1 MPKIPVGILGATGAV
16 GQRFLSLLAD
26 HPWFQVTDLL
36 ASARSAGQR
45 YGDAAQWIL
54 NTPLPAA
61 FADMPVK
68 LSEPGQAGARIL
80 FSALP
85 SGEAKQQEPAFAAAG
100 HYIFSNASAYRMAA
114 DVPLVIT
121 EVNTGH
127 LDILP
132 AQQAQRDW
140 EGFIVCNANC
150 TTTHLVGALHPLQM
164 AFGIDKV
171 FVATL
176 QAASGA
182 GYPGVPS
189 LDLIDNIVPHDYGE
203 EQKVEAEPRKIMGQL
218 QGDVFSDADFT
229 VSAHCHRV
237 PVIDGHF
244 EAVSVKLR
252 TPATRD
258 DLIAAFRSYR
268 QAPQELRL
276 PSAPDPA
283 VLFVEGMFRPQP
295 RFDRMAGAGMAT
307 VVGRIR
313 PCNLFDWR
321 FSLLGHN
328 TIRGAAGG
336 SILNAEWM
344 VEVGRLG
351 GW

>member
-16 GQRFLSLLAD
+16 GQRFLSLLAE
-26 HPWFQVTDLL
+26 HPWFEVTDLL
-36 ASARSAGQR
+36 ASSRSAGQR
-45 YGDAAQWIL
+45 YGDAVQWIL
-54 NTPLPAA
+54 DTPLPAPL
-61 FADMPVK
+61 ADLPVK
-68 LSEPGQAGARIL
+68 LSEPGQARARIL

-85 SGEAKQQEPAFAAAG
+85 SGEARQQEPAFAADG

-132 AQQAQRDW
+132 VQQAQRGW

-150 TTTHLVGALHPLQM
+150 TTTHLVGALHPLHL
-164 AFGIDKV
+164 AFGLEKV

-203 EQKVEAEPRKIMGQL
+203 EHKVETEPRKIMGRL
-218 QGDVFSDADFT
+218 QQNAFVDADFV

-244 EAVSVKLR
+244 EAVSVGLR
-252 TPATRD
+252 TSATTE
-258 DLIAAFRSYR
+258 DLIEAFRSYR
-268 QAPQELRL
+268 QAPQIMGL

-283 VLFVEGMFRPQP
+283 VVYVEGMFRPQP
-295 RFDRMAGAGMAT
+295 RLDRMAGAGMAT
-307 VVGRIR
+307 VVGRVR
-313 PCNLFDWR
+313 PCNLLDWR

-344 VEVGRLG
+344 VEGGRVGG
-351 GW
+351 